1 MKGESN
7 LIKAILAM
15 SLSENSLTIRKLNH
29 FPITINV
36 MLAKE
41 SQVKNKEMGTL
52 SNRNTVK
59 AQTLLISKV
68 S

>member
-15 SLSENSLTIRKLNH
+15 LLSENSLTICRLNH

-41 SQVKNKEMGTL
+41 SQVKNKGMGNL
-52 SNRNTVK
+52 SNRNMVK
-59 AQTLLISKV
+59 AQTPLISKA